1 MLTRD
6 TKEETAITRQESLAE
21 TLRVGTFPQNPW
33 AWEHFHRVPGCGN
46 FFIEPLRR
54 WGKQLTSA

>member
-1 MLTRD
+1 MLTTD
-6 TKEETAITRQESLAE
+6 TKEETAITRQESLG
-21 TLRVGTFPQNPW
+21 VGIIGGIL
-33 AWEHFHRVPGCGN
+33 EGGN